1 MCHKI
6 YVLVKLGRLL
16 LKSLQGK
23 KFKGRKGF
31 TQIFLKIPPVLI
43 CNQTCPTNFFVF
55 PSYVP
60 MIS

>member
-23 KFKGRKGF
+23 KFKERKGF
-31 TQIFLKIPPVLI
+31 TQIFLKTPLVNKHVLLI
-43 CNQTCPTNFFVF
+43 FLGFLLI
-55 PSYVP
+55 YL
-60 MIS
+60 